1 MIGKSELELI
11 HFTNQPANTKDLS
24 HSIPDAEISGDFKIL
39 IETKFSPNKV
49 SVEQIEKHLKIIGNK
64 PNYYLIILTP
74 DKEVS
79 GNIKSLVRDQV
90 IWVSFNDLNNVID
103 GLFEEEDSLISE
115 KEAFLLR
122 NYKYMLLEEGLIYD
136 ENDVLVIPA
145 RFAWKEYEDTSS
157 YICQANRTFRKTDY
171 MAFYRDGV
179 IQEYVPRIIKVFDSV
194 LFMSDGTYKINNDEL
209 NVETE
214 EGFKKELKEIA
225 LYMSNTKK
233 IQDNEQHKVIL
244 LSAKKD
250 DKTIKLKNVIPNDL
264 IDKNGNKTAFVQ
276 GQRYVSLQKLL
287 NSKTT
292 TELVSI
298 GNHELGKKKKKI

>member
-1 MIGKSELELI
+1 MAVLSSLSIDNMQKLVGSLIGKSELELI

-39 IETKFSPNKV
+39 IETKLSPNKV

-74 DKEVS
+74 NKEVS

-122 NYKYMLLEEGLIYD
+122 NYQCMLLEEGLIYD

-157 YICQANRTFRKTDY
+157 YICQANRTFRKTDF

-194 LFMSDGTYKINNDEL
+194 LFMSDGTYTINNDEL

-214 EGFKKELKEIA
+214 EGYKKELKEIA

-233 IQDNEQHKVIL
+233 IQDNEQHKV
-244 LSAKKD
+244 
-250 DKTIKLKNVIPNDL
+250 
-264 IDKNGNKTAFVQ
+264 
-276 GQRYVSLQKLL
+276 R
-287 NSKTT
+287 
-292 TELVSI
+292 
-298 GNHELGKKKKKI
+298 